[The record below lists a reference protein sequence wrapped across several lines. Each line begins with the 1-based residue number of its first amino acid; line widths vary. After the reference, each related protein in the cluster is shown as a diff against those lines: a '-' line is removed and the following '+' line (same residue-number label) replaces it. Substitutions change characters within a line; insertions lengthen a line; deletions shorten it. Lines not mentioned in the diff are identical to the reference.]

1 MAKRGRPRKNPESVV
16 SFDPKTLD
24 TKQNQREAGGMCEFT
39 LTADNAILLEIA
51 KKYMLVLETV
61 QADDGENMTFDGL
74 MNFLIENA
82 LAKLIKKIADQYKM
96 NVNQLKFTLDECP
109 CNGSQIRRKL
119 ENEFA
124 AVYEEHRA
132 EFIKRTPVSGTQH
145 ELFPELTASDEPTA
159 AMP

>member
-16 SFDPKTLD
+16 SFDPKALD
-24 TKQNQREAGGMCEFT
+24 AKQDQREAGGICEFT

-61 QADDGENMTFDGL
+61 QTDDGENMTFDGL

-109 CNGSQIRRKL
+109 CNGWKMNLQQFMKNTAPNSSRERQLLARSMSFSQ
-119 ENEFA
+119 
-124 AVYEEHRA
+124 
-132 EFIKRTPVSGTQH
+132 S
-145 ELFPELTASDEPTA
+145 
-159 AMP
+159 